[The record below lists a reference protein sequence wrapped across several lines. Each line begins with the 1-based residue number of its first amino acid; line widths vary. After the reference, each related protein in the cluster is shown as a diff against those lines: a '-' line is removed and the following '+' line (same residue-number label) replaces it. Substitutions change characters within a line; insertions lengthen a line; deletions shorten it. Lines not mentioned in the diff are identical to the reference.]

1 MPLKA
6 WAYICVFSQFVL
18 LCVARG
24 LATGRFHSRGVLP
37 HFRKQIGRCI
47 IWEVVRCLLLVSN
60 PSVTSGMHVQLLGR
74 FHWPRGL
81 RRGSAPARL
90 LRLWVR
96 ILPGAWMFVS
106 SAVRFQG
113 EVSATSRSF
122 VQRVVP
128 TVVRCCIGSRN
139 LTN

>member
-96 ILPGAWMFVS
+96 ILPGAWISVS
-106 SAVRFQG
+106 CECCVLSGRGLCVGMITRP
-113 EVSATSRSF
+113 EESCRVWCVS
-122 VQRVVP
+122 V
-128 TVVRCCIGSRN
+128 
-139 LTN
+139 